1 MSSISGSARI
11 HSRRRRTACPLSL
24 QPKLP
29 GVRRFLGR
37 VSEWSVTHPT
47 QTIAAVIAI
56 VAIVGTIGA
65 LRLTPD
71 AGTDKLVDN
80 GSSAFE
86 ATKEAQQR
94 FGDEAIVVLA
104 HADLQQLVLT
114 EQLGQLLK
122 LEACLSGNAPPGDES
137 FPAVCREI
145 TDLDA
150 TRVVFGPATF
160 LNQAATQSAEFLQ
173 DQYAATQQQA
183 QAAAAAAAKQ
193 AAKQGLSPAEQQA
206 AAQQAQASVLADT
219 IARFKDLIVGLQDFG
234 IPSLD
239 NARFVQAIVF
249 DSRLPSG
256 TPKSRF
262 GYLFPSSD
270 GALVSIRLEPG
281 LDDETRREAIGLIR
295 EATADDAFSLK
306 GGSYEVSGVPV
317 VVEGLADELGGEI
330 VLLLGVA
337 LIVMALTLLAAFGPP
352 LRLLPLFV
360 ALGGSAMAFGL
371 LSIIG
376 GTLTMASVAVLPV
389 VIGLG
394 VDYAI
399 QLQARFREAAEAGQR
414 PAAAAVIAA
423 VRGGPVIATAA
434 LATTV
439 GFLSLVL
446 SPIPMVREFAFA
458 LVVGIISALAI
469 SLTAGLAALSSA
481 DPARARRRPSI
492 AAPESLRG
500 AAASFATAGSRA
512 RALGA
517 SIRARGSSFG
527 RSALALAIAAPG
539 RVLLTALALAVLG
552 WGVGTQTEVVSDVRE
567 LVPADLP
574 ALESVDE
581 LQNVTGVS
589 GEVDVIVR
597 GEDVTTPEAITW
609 MRDFKQRVLD
619 EHGFTGEFPDC
630 RAEGTELCPGPALP
644 DLIRTDGAPSQERI
658 DSVLDVVPDYFLQ
671 AILSRP
677 EGEDEIA
684 NISFLIPVMPLD
696 EQKALIDEIRAD
708 IDPPEGLSVEV
719 VGLPVLAADANSEL
733 AGSRYWLTLLS
744 LFAVAVVLLAV
755 YRSLRRAL
763 LPLIPIALATGWSAL
778 ILAAVQIPLN
788 PMSATLGVLVIAVAT
803 EFSVILSARYHEE
816 REEGHSLGEALRR
829 TYERTGTAVL
839 ASGVTSIAGFGVL
852 VVSGITM
859 LRDFGFVTI
868 IDLTVALAGVML
880 VLPAT
885 LVWAE
890 GGYRPF
896 PAMLGRLRSR
906 RPRSPRTPESETPA

>member
-1 MSSISGSARI
+1 
-11 HSRRRRTACPLSL
+11 
-24 QPKLP
+24 
-29 GVRRFLGR
+29 
-37 VSEWSVTHPT
+37 VTHPT
-47 QTIAAVIAI
+47 QTIAGVIAL

-86 ATKEAQQR
+86 ATKEAQDR

-104 HADLQQLVLT
+104 HADLQDLVLT
-114 EQLGQLLK
+114 PQLGQLLK
-122 LEACLSGNAPPGDES
+122 LEACLSGNAPPDDAG
-137 FPAVCREI
+137 FPEVCQEI
-145 TDLDA
+145 ADLGA

-160 LNQAATQSAEFLQ
+160 LNQAATQAGSFMQE
-173 DQYAATQQQA
+173 QYQATLSQA

-193 AAKQGLSPAEQQA
+193 AAKQGLDKAAQQA
-206 AAQQAQASVLADT
+206 AAQQAQAAVLTDT
-219 IARFKDLIVGLQDFG
+219 LAKFQDLVVGLQDFG
-234 IPSLD
+234 MPSLD
-239 NARFVQAIVF
+239 NQQFVSAIVF

-270 GALVSIRLEPG
+270 GALVSIRLEPD

-295 EATADDAFSLK
+295 EATSDDAFALK
-306 GGSYEVSGVPV
+306 DGSYEVSGVPV

-337 LIVMALTLLAAFGPP
+337 LIVMALTLIAAFGPP
-352 LRLLPLFV
+352 LRLLPLLV

-371 LSIIG
+371 LSVIG

-399 QLQARFREAAEAGQR
+399 QLQARFREAAEAGKR
-414 PAAAAVIAA
+414 PAAAAVTAA

-469 SLTAGLAALSSA
+469 ALTAGLAALSSA
-481 DPARARRRPSI
+481 DPARVREPRRRLQTPDALKGPADSFARAGAGARR
-492 AAPESLRG
+492 L
-500 AAASFATAGSRA
+500 AASGRA
-512 RALGA
+512 RA
-517 SIRARGSSFG
+517 SSFG
-527 RSALALAIAAPG
+527 RSALATAIAMPG
-539 RVLLTALALAVLG
+539 RVLAIATVLAVIG

-567 LVPADLP
+567 LVPSDLP

-581 LQNVTGVS
+581 LQDVTGVS
-589 GEVDVIVR
+589 GEVDVVVR
-597 GEDVTTPEAITW
+597 GDDVTTPEAITW

-619 EHGFTGEFPDC
+619 EHGFSGEFPDC

-644 DLIRTDGAPSQERI
+644 DLIRTDQAPSQERI
-658 DSVLDVVPDYFLQ
+658 DSVLGVVPEYFLQ

-677 EGEDEIA
+677 EGEEEIA

-696 EQKALIDEIRAD
+696 EQKTLIDEIRAD
-708 IDPPEGLSVEV
+708 IDPPEGLSAEV

-733 AGSRYWLTLLS
+733 SGSRYWLTLLS
-744 LFAVAVVLLAV
+744 LLAVTVVLFAV
-755 YRSLRRAL
+755 YRSPRRAL

-803 EFSVILSARYHEE
+803 EFSVILSARFYEE
-816 REEGHSLGEALRR
+816 RGEGHSLGEALRR

-839 ASGVTSIAGFGVL
+839 ASGITSIAGFGVL

-868 IDLTVALAGVML
+868 IDLSVALAGVML

-896 PAMLGRLRSR
+896 PALLGRLRPR
-906 RPRSPRTPESETPA
+906 RTRSPRASESEHPA

>member
-1 MSSISGSARI
+1 MKR
-11 HSRRRRTACPLSL
+11 LM
-24 QPKLP
+24 
-29 GVRRFLGR
+29 GR

-47 QTIAAVIAI
+47 QTIAGVVAL
-56 VAIVGTIGA
+56 VAIIGVIGA

-86 ATKEAQQR
+86 GTQEFRER

-104 HADLQQLVLT
+104 RENLQQLMLT
-114 EQLGQLLK
+114 RDLGQLLK
-122 LEACLSGNAPPGDES
+122 LETCLSGNAPPGNPN
-137 FPAVCREI
+137 FPPVCNEI
-145 TDLDA
+145 TNLDA

-160 LNQAATQSAEFLQ
+160 LNQAATEAETFIAEQ
-173 DQYAATQQQA
+173 FAATQRAAQRAGAQA
-183 QAAAAAAAKQ
+183 AREAAAQGLGEQEQAAAA
-193 AAKQGLSPAEQQA
+193 S
-206 AAQQAQASVLADT
+206 AAQQQVLLDT
-219 IARFKDLIVGLQDFG
+219 LAKFQDLAVSIGSIGQ
-234 IPSLD
+234 PSLG
-239 NARFVQAIVF
+239 NEQFVQAVVF
-249 DSRLPSG
+249 DSRLG
-256 TPKSRF
+256 NETPKSRF
-262 GYLFPSSD
+262 GYLFPSSE
-270 GALVSIRLEPG
+270 GALISTRLEPD
-281 LDDETRREAIGLIR
+281 LDDETRREAIDLIR
-295 EATADDAFSLK
+295 EATRDPAFELSD
-306 GGSYEVSGVPV
+306 GTYEVSGVPV

-330 VLLLGVA
+330 LLLLGVA
-337 LIVMALTLLAAFGPP
+337 LVVMALTLIAAFGPP

-371 LSIIG
+371 LSIVG
-376 GTLTMASVAVLPV
+376 GSLTMASVAVLPV

-423 VRGGPVIATAA
+423 VRGGPVIGTAA

-458 LVVGIISALAI
+458 LVVGILSALAI
-469 SLTAGLAALSSA
+469 ALTAGLAALSSA
-481 DPARARRRPSI
+481 KQPAASRTASPRPARLTASMRG
-492 AAPESLRG
+492 AGESFG
-500 AAASFATAGSRA
+500 AAAERT

-517 SIRARGSSFG
+517 AARARSKSFG
-527 RSALALAIAAPG
+527 RRALATAIATPG
-539 RVLLTALALAVLG
+539 RVLAVGAALAVIG

-567 LVPADLP
+567 LVPGDLP
-574 ALESVDE
+574 ALEGVDE
-581 LQNVTGVS
+581 LQDVTGVS

-597 GEDVTTPEAITW
+597 GEDVTSVEAMTW
-609 MRDFKQRVLD
+609 MRDFKQRVLE
-619 EHGFTGEFPDC
+619 EHGFAGEFPDC

-644 DLIRTDGAPSQERI
+644 DLIRSDVEPSQGRI
-658 DSVLDVVPDYFLQ
+658 DAVLSVVPEYFLQ

-677 EGEDEIA
+677 EGEEEIA
-684 NISFLIPVMPLD
+684 SISFLIPVMPLD
-696 EQKALIDEIRAD
+696 EQKALIDEIRAAL
-708 IDPPEGLSVEV
+708 DPPEGLSAEV

-733 AGSRYWLTLLS
+733 SGSRYWLTLVS
-744 LFAVAVVLLAV
+744 LAAVAAVLLLV
-755 YRSLRRAL
+755 YRSARRAL
-763 LPLIPIALATGWSAL
+763 LPLIPIVLATGWSAL
-778 ILAAVQIPLN
+778 VLAAIQIPLN

-803 EFSVILSARYHEE
+803 EFSVILAARYHEE
-816 REEGHSLGEALRR
+816 REGGLSIGEALRR

-839 ASGVTSIAGFGVL
+839 ASGITSIAGFGVL

-868 IDLTVALAGVML
+868 VDLSVSLAGVML

-890 GGYRPF
+890 NGYRPF
-896 PAMLGRLRSR
+896 PALLGRLRSR
-906 RPRSPRTPESETPA
+906 GRSAPAAPKPESTA